1 MRRRAIT
8 VPVTVAAILATT
20 LAVVASST
28 GAAVDRVVDAAPAA
42 ATGGDLSAERLLGTT
57 PDPNDV
63 AMVFSDADPCTGTC
77 WKQGLVYQRTGSA
90 LDPDGGIKPYALDLF
105 RSSRTPAKDAPV
117 VMLLHGGGFVTGD
130 RTQMRPLAEALANA
144 GFLVA
149 SIDYRKVPESR
160 NGGVG
165 IASDAD
171 LIPASAE
178 VEADTQKAMR
188 WIRAHRATL
197 GATKDRERYAVGGY
211 SAGAI
216 AALRVAIRGGDRS
229 TPAAL
234 RWRVGAGFAIAGTE
248 CGSWTKAYRCKAAY
262 DRNDPPVQMFH
273 GEADSVVPLSWGR
286 STCTAAVLRGGGC
299 SGYFYP
305 GQDHFWPNG
314 TLFGGGEGLNRSH
327 PAILPT
333 LAKFLRRELAAKTS
347 KR

>member
-1 MRRRAIT
+1 MSRRAFT
-8 VPVTVAAILATT
+8 VMATVAALLATT
-20 LAVVASST
+20 FAVVAAGT
-28 GAAVDRVVDAAPAA
+28 GGTVDRAVDPASASRAPERP
-42 ATGGDLSAERLLGTT
+42 SAERLLRTT

-63 AMVFSDADPCTGTC
+63 AMVFSDEDPCTGTC
-77 WKQGLVYQRTGSA
+77 WKQGVVYQRAGSA
-90 LDPDGGIKPYALDLF
+90 LDPDGGIKPYALDVF
-105 RSSRTPAKDAPV
+105 RSPRTPAKDAPV
-117 VMLLHGGGFVTGD
+117 VVLLHGGGFVTGD
-130 RTQMRPLAEALANA
+130 RSQMRPVAEALANA

-149 SIDYRKVPESR
+149 SIDYRKVPASR

-188 WIRAHRATL
+188 WIRANRAEL
-197 GATKDRERYAVGGY
+197 GAAKDRQRYAVGGY

-216 AALRVAIRGGDRS
+216 AAMRVALRGGDRS

-248 CGSWTKAYRCKAAY
+248 CGAWTKAYQCSAAY
-262 DRNDPPVQMFH
+262 DRKDPPVQMFH

-286 STCTAAVLRGGGC
+286 STCAAAVLRGGGC
-299 SGYFYP
+299 KGYFYP

-314 TLFGGGEGLNRSH
+314 TLFGGGKGLNRSH

-333 LAKFLRRELAAKTS
+333 VAKFLRRELAATS
-347 KR
+347 

>member
-1 MRRRAIT
+1 MKRPAIT
-8 VPVTVAAILATT
+8 VPATVAAILATT
-20 LAVVASST
+20 FAVVAVST
-28 GAAVDRVVDAAPAA
+28 GAAIDRVA
-42 ATGGDLSAERLLGTT
+42 GGASQRSEAGELSAERLLGTT

-63 AMVFSDADPCTGTC
+63 AMVFSTEDPCTGTC
-77 WKQGLVYQRTGSA
+77 WKQGLVYQRAGSA
-90 LDPDGGIKPYALDLF
+90 LDPDGGIKPYALDVF

-117 VMLLHGGGFVTGD
+117 VVLLHGGGFVTGD
-130 RTQMRPLAEALANA
+130 RSQMRPLGEALANA

-149 SIDYRKVPESR
+149 SIDYRKVPASR

-188 WIRAHRATL
+188 WIRANRAML
-197 GATKDRERYAVGGY
+197 GATKDRTRYAVGGY

-229 TPAAL
+229 TPASL

-248 CGSWTKAYRCKAAY
+248 CGAWTKAYRCSAAY
-262 DRNDPPVQMFH
+262 DRKDPPVQMFH

-286 STCTAAVLRGGGC
+286 STCSAAVLTGGGC
-299 SGYFYP
+299 KGYFYP

-314 TLFGGGEGLNRSH
+314 TLFGGGEGLSRSR

-333 LAKFLRRELAAKTS
+333 VAKFLRRELAAK
-347 KR
+347 R

>member
-1 MRRRAIT
+1 VIWRGRS
-8 VPVTVAAILATT
+8 VSGLVAAILATT
-20 LAVVASST
+20 LVAVGT
-28 GAAVDRVVDAAPAA
+28 GTSAAVDRIAGAA
-42 ATGGDLSAERLLGTT
+42 AGADEVTSQAVAERLLGST
-57 PDPNDV
+57 PDPNDI
-63 AMVFSDADPCTGTC
+63 AMVFSVNDPCTSPC

-90 LDPDGGIKPYALDLF
+90 LDPNGGIKPYALDLY
-105 RSSRTPAKDAPV
+105 RSARTPAKDAPV

-130 RTQMRPLAEALANA
+130 KTQMRPVAEALANA

-178 VEADTQKAMR
+178 VEADVQKAMR
-188 WIRAHRATL
+188 WIRARRATF
-197 GATKDRERYAVGGY
+197 GATKDRSRYGVGGY

-216 AALRVAIRGGDRS
+216 AALRVAVRGGDRS

-248 CGSWTKAYRCKAAY
+248 CGAWTKAYDCSAAY
-262 DRNDPPVQMFH
+262 DRADPPIRLFH
-273 GEADSVVPLSWGR
+273 GEADSVVPLGWGR
-286 STCTAAVLRGGGC
+286 STCESAVLRGGGC
-299 SGYFYP
+299 KGYFYP

-314 TLFGGGEGLNRSH
+314 TVFGGGDGLTRAH
-327 PAILPT
+327 PAVLPT
-333 LAKFLRRELAAKTS
+333 VAKFLRRELAA
-347 KR
+347 R

>member
-1 MRRRAIT
+1 MRGRSII
-8 VPVTVAAILATT
+8 VPATVAAILATT
-20 LAVVASST
+20 LAAITSSA
-28 GAAVDRVVDAAPAA
+28 GLAVDRIAGDRAEPAA
-42 ATGGDLSAERLLGTT
+42 AAAPAERLLATT
-57 PDPNDV
+57 PDPNDI
-63 AMVFSDADPCTGTC
+63 AMVFSVDDPCTSPC
-77 WKQGLVYQRTGSA
+77 WKQGLVYQRAGSA
-90 LDPDGGIKPYALDLF
+90 LDPQGGIKPYALDVF
-105 RSSRTPAKDAPV
+105 RSSRTPKKNAPV
-117 VMLLHGGGFVTGD
+117 VVLLHGGGFVTGD
-130 RTQMRPLAEALANA
+130 RSQMRPTAEALANA

-165 IASDAD
+165 IASDED

-197 GATKDRERYAVGGY
+197 GATKDRSRYAVGGY

-248 CGSWTKAYRCKAAY
+248 CGAWTKAYHCSAAY
-262 DRNDPPVQMFH
+262 DRKDPPVLMFH

-286 STCTAAVLRGGGC
+286 STCESAVLRGGGC
-299 SGYFYP
+299 KGYFYP
-305 GQDHFWPNG
+305 RQDHFWPNG
-314 TLFGGGEGLNRSH
+314 TIFGGGKGLSRSR
-327 PAILPT
+327 PAVLPT
-333 LAKFLRRELAAKTS
+333 VIAYLRKQLS
-347 KR
+347 